1 MENFDLIIFTI
12 VVTVSFVAF
21 GISTYNEFSK
31 AAKKDNR

>member
-12 VVTVSFVAF
+12 VVTVSFVVF